1 VSARRRRQQR
11 RRVTIG
17 DREVLTQGL
26 PRRFWLDLYHL
37 SMTISWP
44 TLFGIL
50 ATFFFTLN
58 LFFASLYDLAPGSVA
73 NLNPPG
79 FWGGFFF
86 SIETSATVGFGDMH
100 PQTLYG
106 HAVASIEIF
115 CSIVSIALM
124 TGVMFARFSTPRAR
138 ILFARQVVV
147 RPINGTPTLM
157 LRAANAR
164 QNVIVEA
171 TAHLLL
177 VRNEVS
183 AEAYKIRRILD
194 LPLVRERNP
203 VFVLGWTMMH
213 VIDETSAL
221 AGETHDSL
229 VAGQALLVVSLTG
242 MDETTGQDVTARTA
256 YQPEAIRW
264 NHAFHDILGTDDE
277 GNDLVDYT
285 HFHDVDPLP

>member
-1 VSARRRRQQR
+1 MSARRRRQQR